1 MPSMPDYENL
11 FRNYAAAYERS
22 LGATVDSPA
31 IRGFFAEAFIAA
43 GLNGE
48 VKAGANDD
56 GFEAVL
62 QQGYRFYKA
71 LGTRRMR
78 VDRIEA
84 HPICEQHDRVRVF
97 YVADYQKKDGSRVSI
112 PFDVVYLLQRRA
124 DGPKIFGFIAGDE
137 MALYRRYG
145 LVDDQGKPA

>member
-11 FRNYAAAYERS
+11 FRHYAAAYERS
-22 LGATVDSPA
+22 LGPDVDTPA
-31 IRGFFAEAFIAA
+31 IREFFAEAFVAA
-43 GLNGE
+43 GMNGE

-56 GFEAVL
+56 SFEATL

-71 LGTRRMR
+71 LGAKRMR

-97 YVADYQKKDGSRVSI
+97 YVADYQKDGARISI
-112 PFDVVYLLQRRA
+112 PFAVVYLLQRRA

-145 LVDDQGKPA
+145 LVDDQGPPA